1 MTREPVPVTTI
12 RPPDGW
18 LDLDLR
24 ELWDHRELLYF
35 LIWRD
40 LKVRYRQTVLGAAWA
55 IIQPLFTMV
64 VFTVVFGR
72 LAGLPSEGVPY
83 PIFTFA
89 ALLPWLALRELPAA
103 CFAAVVAL
111 AFALGVR
118 VCDWAARTL
127 KIADPSA
134 VVWDEFVGQWIALA
148 PLVLWPRG
156 WGWIAAGFVLF
167 RLFDIAKPWPVSWA
181 DRKVGGGFGV
191 MIDDVVAGAYAAL
204 ALVALEQLVHA
215 FA

>member
-1 MTREPVPVTTI
+1 MSLDAAQRRALLAHPA
-12 RPPDGW
+12 GW
-18 LDLDLR
+18 
-24 ELWDHRELLYF
+24 
-35 LIWRD
+35 IAC
-40 LKVRYRQTVLGAAWA
+40 G
-55 IIQPLFTMV
+55 
-64 VFTVVFGR
+64 FGSG
-72 LAGLPSEGVPY
+72 LSPFAPGTAGSL
-83 PIFTFA
+83 A